1 MMRYETVIVVLFCFF
16 FLHYLLR
23 TIQLRGNHHRSVNR
37 FCTINNLQS
46 KRNQIINTYISTVIT
61 GYGTRERN
69 NE

>member
-16 FLHYLLR
+16 FLDYLLR
-23 TIQLRGNHHRSVNR
+23 TIQLRSNHHRSVNR